1 MLWLRENVCKS
12 WNKRSILC
20 GIKRKIKR
28 YLRRHCIYEFYLLKE
43 KFNGH
48 TAYVDSWHF
57 KNPYSNCLDEPEL
70 PCIGEP
76 FLYYIEDGKIKICT
90 PYEFS
95 EFSKT
100 HSLDISE
107 EGTITAD
114 YSKNKAYIG

>member
-1 MLWLRENVCKS
+1 M
-12 WNKRSILC
+12 
-20 GIKRKIKR
+20 
-28 YLRRHCIYEFYLLKE
+28 
-43 KFNGH
+43 
-48 TAYVDSWHF
+48 
-57 KNPYSNCLDEPEL
+57 
-70 PCIGEP
+70 
-76 FLYYIEDGKIKICT
+76 YYIEDGKIKICT